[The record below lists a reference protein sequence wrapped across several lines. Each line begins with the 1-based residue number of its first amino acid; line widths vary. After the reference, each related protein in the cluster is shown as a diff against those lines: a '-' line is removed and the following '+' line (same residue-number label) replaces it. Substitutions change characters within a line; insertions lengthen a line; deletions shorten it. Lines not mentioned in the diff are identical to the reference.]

1 VTNHHSENHE
11 RQEVAMSDETT
22 FVGPDRAAE
31 RMRQLAGRP
40 GANKRVAAI
49 REQMHEA
56 DRLYAADL
64 AAIRK
69 AANLTQT
76 ELAARMGT
84 AQSEVSRIERRD
96 DILLST
102 LATYLSRVGEHPRV
116 VVTVNGHDVE
126 LDLTTRDS
134 AAAH

>member
-1 VTNHHSENHE
+1 
-11 RQEVAMSDETT
+11 MSQKTT
-22 FVGPDRAAE
+22 FVGTDRAAE
-31 RMRQLAGRP
+31 RMRQLAQRP
-40 GANKRVAAI
+40 GASKRVGAI
-49 REQMHEA
+49 REQMREA

-64 AAIRK
+64 AEIRK

-76 ELAARMGT
+76 ELAALMGT

-102 LATYLSRVGEHPRV
+102 LATYLSRIGEHPRV

-126 LDLTTRDS
+126 LDLTARDTS
-134 AAAH
+134 ELR

>member
-1 VTNHHSENHE
+1 
-11 RQEVAMSDETT
+11 MSDKPT
-22 FVGPDRAAE
+22 FVGTDRAAE
-31 RMRQLAGRP
+31 RMRQLAKRP

-49 REQMHEA
+49 REHMREA

-76 ELAARMGT
+76 ELATLMGT

-116 VVTVNGHDVE
+116 VVTVNGQDVE
-126 LDLTTRDS
+126 LDLTTRDT
-134 AAAH
+134 AVLG

>member
-1 VTNHHSENHE
+1 
-11 RQEVAMSDETT
+11 MSDKTT
-22 FVGPDRAAE
+22 FVGTDRAAE
-31 RMRQLAGRP
+31 RMRQLAKRP
-40 GANKRVAAI
+40 GANKQVAAI
-49 REQMHEA
+49 REQMRDA

-69 AANLTQT
+69 AANITQT
-76 ELAARMGT
+76 ELATLMGT

-126 LDLTTRDS
+126 LDLTTRDT
-134 AAAH
+134 AALR

>member
-1 VTNHHSENHE
+1 
-11 RQEVAMSDETT
+11 MSNKTT
-22 FVGPDRAAE
+22 FVGTERTAE
-31 RMRQLAGRP
+31 RLRKLAERP
-40 GANKRVAAI
+40 GASKRVAAI
-49 REQMHEA
+49 REQMREA

-76 ELAARMGT
+76 ELATLMGT
-84 AQSEVSRIERRD
+84 AQSEVSRIEHRD

-126 LDLTTRDS
+126 LDLTARGAGAS
-134 AAAH
+134 R

>member
-1 VTNHHSENHE
+1 
-11 RQEVAMSDETT
+11 MSQKTT
-22 FVGPDRAAE
+22 FVGTDRAAE
-31 RMRQLAGRP
+31 RMRQLAQRP
-40 GANKRVAAI
+40 GANKRVGAI
-49 REQMHEA
+49 REHMREA

-64 AAIRK
+64 AEIRK

-76 ELAARMGT
+76 ELATLMGT

-102 LATYLSRVGEHPRV
+102 LATYLSRIGEHPRV

-126 LDLTTRDS
+126 LDLTARDTS
-134 AAAH
+134 ELR

>member
-1 VTNHHSENHE
+1 
-11 RQEVAMSDETT
+11 MSQKTT
-22 FVGPDRAAE
+22 FVGTDRAAE
-31 RMRQLAGRP
+31 RMRQLAQRP
-40 GANKRVAAI
+40 GANKRVGAI
-49 REQMHEA
+49 REQMREA

-64 AAIRK
+64 AEIRK

-76 ELAARMGT
+76 ELAALMGT

-102 LATYLSRVGEHPRV
+102 LATYLSRIGEHPRV

-126 LDLTTRDS
+126 LELTPRDPS
-134 AAAH
+134 ELH